1 MAYLG
6 SDKIKVF
13 PSAYRVEETDP
24 TSNLSTEG
32 QLTSLAA
39 AGYDRDTFVKEEGNN
54 LIIYFQGY
62 KFVAKKADIIAL
74 FPSNSNIYAKAKI
87 YGRNT
92 PDVPSELSY
101 SPTLTRGNFSGT
113 DFNPDESGQ
122 FKALEFRASSS
133 SGFIKILE
141 KVGGNWQIPASV
153 KLLLRTEAVYNTEY
167 DTDYSITEFFRTKN
181 LINGSQD
188 CEIEEGINYA
198 HAEGVGTFA
207 GVDASHAEGENT
219 KAESYASHAEGENTK
234 AKGEGSHT
242 EGYNTTASEDYSHA
256 EGLGGTASGYAS
268 HVEGNNTIASAQHSH
283 AEGEGT
289 QAKGIG
295 SHAEGRGDENTQGI
309 AYGNYSHAEGEN
321 NVAEGIASHAEG
333 QRTEAIGDYA
343 HAEGFETQAMTNYSH
358 AEGYQTTAG
367 GLYSHTEGMG
377 TVTNQEASLAIGK
390 YNDYASGNYV
400 FTVGGGTDGSHR
412 ANLLSIDEDG
422 TTKVKEAVLSQQQVS
437 WDAISDNNTL
447 VSKKTVKDHFT
458 LYKHIITL
466 TANSTTE
473 TKFSMR
479 GVIDIFLATSTPY
492 NTPEDLFGALI
503 NLSGTSS
510 NDSLYACS
518 GAIAVYDSNFE
529 QYREHPIIG
538 CYSTDVNILHIVYGD
553 NYPTISY
560 PEVIITRSAQP
571 SISVIVQT
579 IFD

>member
-6 SDKIKVF
+6 SNKIKVF

-32 QLTSLAA
+32 QLTSLAV
-39 AGYDRDTFVKEEGNN
+39 AGYDRDTFVKEEDDN

-74 FPSNSNIYAKAKI
+74 FPSNSSIYAKAKI

-122 FKALEFRASSS
+122 FQALEFSASSS
-133 SGFIKILE
+133 SGFVKILE
-141 KVGGNWQIPASV
+141 KVGDNWQVPASV
-153 KLLLRTEAVYNTEY
+153 KLLLKTEAVYNTEY
-167 DTDYSITEFFRTKN
+167 DADYPIAELFRTEN
-181 LINGSQD
+181 LINGTQD

-198 HAEGVGTFA
+198 HAEGGATYVGSHYAHAEGEDTRANGTASHAEGDDTEANGTASHAEGSQTIAQNTCSHAEGKKSNAYGDF
-207 GVDASHAEGENT
+207 SHAEGENT
-219 KAESYASHAEGENTK
+219 MA
-234 AKGEGSHT
+234 
-242 EGYNTTASEDYSHA
+242 D
-256 EGLGGTASGYAS
+256 
-268 HVEGNNTIASAQHSH
+268 
-283 AEGEGT
+283 
-289 QAKGIG
+289 
-295 SHAEGRGDENTQGI
+295 
-309 AYGNYSHAEGEN
+309 
-321 NVAEGIASHAEG
+321 GIASHAEG
-333 QRTEAIGDYA
+333 YNTHTDGYYS
-343 HAEGFETQAMTNYSH
+343 HAEGYSTETLGEYSH

-367 GLYSHTEGMG
+367 GDYSHAEGFETQAMSNYSHAEGYHTEAGGLYSHAEGMG
-377 TVTNQEASLAIGK
+377 TVANRDASLAIGK
-390 YNDYASGNYV
+390 YNDSTSGNYI
-400 FTVGGGTDGSHR
+400 FTVGGGIDGSHR
-412 ANLLSIDEDG
+412 ANLLSVDEDG
-422 TTKVKEAVLSQQQVS
+422 ITKVKEAVLSQQQVS

-458 LYKHIITL
+458 LYKHSITL

-503 NLSGTSS
+503 NLSGASS

-518 GAIAVYDSNFE
+518 GAIAVYDSSAND
-529 QYREHPIIG
+529 YREHPIIG
-538 CYSTDVNILHIVYGD
+538 CYSTDVNTLHIVYGD

-560 PEVIITRSAQP
+560 PEVSITRSAQP